1 MKTYKIKYYSPCN
14 AFKGEVFTKNNSSSE
29 AMSDFFDWLKE
40 QAVWLHL
47 WKIEVTIEEIENG
60 RWI

>member
-14 AFKGEVFTKNNSSSE
+14 AFKGEVFTKNNSSHE

-40 QAVWLHL
+40 HAVWMHL
-47 WKIEVTIEEIENG
+47 WKIEVAIEEIEPGN
-60 RWI
+60 WI

>member
-1 MKTYKIKYYSPCN
+1 MKTYKIKYHSSGN
-14 AFKGEVFTKNNSSSE
+14 AFKGEVFTKNNSPSD

-47 WKIEVTIEEIENG
+47 WKIEVTIEEIEPG
-60 RWI
+60 HWI